1 MPLYLNPP
9 ATMMAGEKMGF
20 EIKRIKIEPKDSYKM
35 LTSLGIFVLVC
46 DYTGDCDIFNLSR
59 SILKS
64 AYRSFENDEKIS
76 VTYDRLS
83 RSVVIENTYTIR
95 IEMKIISLYNLI
107 V

>member
-1 MPLYLNPP
+1 MVEV
-9 ATMMAGEKMGF
+9 AGEKMGF

-64 AYRSFENDEKIS
+64 AYRSFENNEKIS

-95 IEMKIISLYNLI
+95 IEMKIISLYNFI